1 MTFKLRPGGGEEG
14 SHEDTGGEVF
24 RRRKESVQKPSV
36 AGVAGRSEEHNKAN
50 LV

>member
-24 RRRKESVQKPSV
+24 RQRKESVQKPSV